1 MTYANRGALRLP
13 RVTLLALVSTLL
25 TPWAAFAQQGTPTYA
40 KDVSRIF
47 QAKCTQCHHAGT
59 GAPMSLT
66 TFDEVRPWAR
76 SIRTRVSNREMP
88 PWHLEIGRAHV

>member
-1 MTYANRGALRLP
+1 MRITPVAL
-13 RVTLLALVSTLL
+13 VAVLLAPVS
-25 TPWAAFAQQGTPTYA
+25 AFAQQSAAPTYS
-40 KDVSRIF
+40 KDISRIF

-88 PWHLEIGRAHV
+88 PWHLDKTVGIRKYKNDTSLSD